1 MVWLCLLPAAA
12 ALNGFQLH
20 GDPECDN
27 GLTFENVQ
35 LTCGSAYQGYSYGY
49 NNNRGYGNGYRYNG
63 GYNNG
68 GQYANSYKNNQ
79 NSNQASEYMGKYY
92 SSSSN
97 SNGNQYSQQQQQ
109 QEGPD
114 EQYYMNNVNGQV
126 AGWTPEGSSTCI
138 AGDTAYIT
146 GTLSIPESGL
156 YGYDMKN
163 RVCLYGQDWGWLT
176 CKEFDVEGASFC
188 SMFGLMAYGCPETG
202 QFQITTSFNLPAQG
216 EGYDLAGGGK
226 SEWRDGFPGRDSMSL
241 SNVPSLLL
249 NAVSGW
255 YSYIYTTLNTTDG
268 FIYTCKTR
276 IDTVNPNSNSNSN
289 SAASSS
295 YSAAN
300 QWDSWKTTTSNW
312 YSKATSGHS
321 SSSYAL
327 FGLSIVGVMGLFT
340 TSFMRRRRLRAQID
354 LTQDEGA
361 TGDFEMM
368 GDGVVRV

>member
-1 MVWLCLLPAAA
+1 MLSLPRTVVLLCLLPAAA

-35 LTCGSAYQGYSYGY
+35 LICGSPYQGYSYGY
-49 NNNRGYGNGYRYNG
+49 NNNRGYGNGYKYNG

-68 GQYANSYKNNQ
+68 GQYSNSYNPNSQSQ

-97 SNGNQYSQQQQQ
+97 SNGNQYSNYQQQQQ
-109 QEGPD
+109 GPD

-126 AGWTPEGSSTCI
+126 AGWTPEGTSTCV

-216 EGYDLAGGGK
+216 EGYDLAGGGT
-226 SEWRDGFPGRDSMSL
+226 STHVAGSRDAYLREL
-241 SNVPSLLL
+241 S
-249 NAVSGW
+249 
-255 YSYIYTTLNTTDG
+255 
-268 FIYTCKTR
+268 
-276 IDTVNPNSNSNSN
+276 
-289 SAASSS
+289 
-295 YSAAN
+295 
-300 QWDSWKTTTSNW
+300 
-312 YSKATSGHS
+312 
-321 SSSYAL
+321 
-327 FGLSIVGVMGLFT
+327 
-340 TSFMRRRRLRAQID
+340 
-354 LTQDEGA
+354 
-361 TGDFEMM
+361 
-368 GDGVVRV
+368 